1 MVERCAKYSIE
12 LNTTSIYEREY
23 HELYSTKLKMR
34 LDYDKI
40 YNLLA
45 ENESI
50 IKDVLDTT
58 KVFASVAGVYLVN
71 TVGSSLSNVTQGMD
85 LTIKSIQLAS
95 SIAGFIYIVYKI
107 VEIHTRYKRDKKNQN
122 ENKIFGRNKKD

>member
-1 MVERCAKYSIE
+1 
-12 LNTTSIYEREY
+12 
-23 HELYSTKLKMR
+23 MR

-45 ENESI
+45 ENEAI

-85 LTIKSIQLAS
+85 LTIKSIQLVS
-95 SIAGFIYIVYKI
+95 SLGGFIYIVYKI

>member
-1 MVERCAKYSIE
+1 
-12 LNTTSIYEREY
+12 
-23 HELYSTKLKMR
+23 MR

-45 ENESI
+45 ENETI

-71 TVGSSLSNVTQGMD
+71 TVGSSIADVTQGMD
-85 LTIKSIQLAS
+85 LTIKSIQLVS